1 MNPETTSVHSRSH
14 SQASRRLTAQGL
26 ERLELN
32 ENDVLKV
39 CVRNA
44 DKATLQ
50 QLIAASNKQEI

>member
-14 SQASRRLTAQGL
+14 SQASRRLTTQGL

-32 ENDVLKV
+32 ENDVLKM
-39 CVRNA
+39 CVRTA

-50 QLIAASNKQEI
+50 